1 MTADKSNPHHS
12 PDDEKGDCR
21 DRQLEN
27 TARTIGLAI
36 TGKQLHQR
44 ANFRLAFNHV

>member
-1 MTADKSNPHHS
+1 MMK
-12 PDDEKGDCR
+12 KGIRR

-27 TARTIGLAI
+27 TARAIGLAI
-36 TGKQLHQR
+36 TGKQLYQR